1 MQKIFFIIFSLLCAS
16 VAYAQNDEN
25 QLELTA
31 GVEFRALMP
40 VSFFTMDDVSLTDS
54 LNTFNANISY
64 AGGYG
69 FGGVIRLKVT
79 KLLNFESGIY
89 YTNRKYNYD
98 ITDEQ
103 LGYESS
109 TDIRTVS
116 YEIPIKGLIY
126 IRMAEQVY
134 TNVSIGVS
142 VDFFASDVAVF
153 DSDYTALGYRENWVK
168 LAALGNLGVEYRSKE
183 SGYFYIG
190 GSFHSPFGDSYFT
203 QVDYFPNGDN
213 VKFSSNTGFMDGA
226 YFSIDFRYFF
236 APKEVKRTKVKRVIP
251 DWKNM

>member
-1 MQKIFFIIFSLLCAS
+1 MQKIFFIFFTLICVSA
-16 VAYAQNDEN
+16 VTAQDDEN

-31 GVEFRALMP
+31 GIELRALVP

-64 AGGYG
+64 TGGYG

-98 ITDEQ
+98 ITDDV
-103 LGYESS
+103 LAYESS
-109 TDIRTVS
+109 TDVRTVS

-126 IRMAEQVY
+126 IRMAENVY

-142 VDFFASDVAVF
+142 VDFFATDVAVY
-153 DSDYTALGYRENWVK
+153 DSDYTVLGYRENWVK

-183 SGYFYIG
+183 NGYFYIG
-190 GSFHSPFGDSYFT
+190 GSFHAPFGDSYFT

-213 VKFSSNTGFMDGA
+213 VKFTSNTGFMDGA

-236 APKEVKRTKVKRVIP
+236 APKKVKKSKVNRVIP